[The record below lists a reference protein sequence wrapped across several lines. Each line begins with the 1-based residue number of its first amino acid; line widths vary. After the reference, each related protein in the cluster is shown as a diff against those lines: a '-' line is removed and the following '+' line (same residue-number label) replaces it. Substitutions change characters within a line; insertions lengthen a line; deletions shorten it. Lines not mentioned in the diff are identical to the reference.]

1 MAPKTNSPSAAL
13 NGIKVKKLSGCST
26 SHSSELEYRPDIDGL
41 RAVAVLAILLFHAFP
56 EMLPAGFIGV
66 DIFFVISGYLIGGI
80 ICSKLKQ
87 DTFSFLDFYSRRV
100 RRIFPA
106 LFTVLLFFGF
116 AGWYLLLADEY
127 RALAK
132 HSTAAALFIA
142 NFAFWSE
149 AGYFD
154 QAAETKPL
162 LHLWSLGI
170 EEQFYIV
177 FPLLLWSAWRL
188 RLSLRRAVILL
199 GSLSFAANLLIAG
212 TDPIADFFAP
222 WNRAWELMVGA
233 ALAFSPAGARSPAL
247 RSALSGLG
255 IALLGLS
262 FMLTTR
268 ASSFPGALAALPVAG
283 AALIIFS
290 GSGTV
295 LNRLLASRALVWIGL
310 ISYPLY
316 LWHWPLLTFTRI
328 LSPEAPPASCIVGV
342 VALSFLLA
350 WLTERYVERPW
361 RADGRA
367 AQKILTL
374 ILFMVS
380 IAVAGTLI
388 SRNDGY
394 PERLVFKEL
403 DQLTSAN
410 NLSLRSLPPSCPD
423 SDSLPQVLRSGCI
436 LHVNAGA
443 APRVVVWGDSHA
455 EFWRHPFAEL
465 AKERGFELYI
475 FSLPGCPPLKG
486 VRRTDFTSTTAH
498 CSTLEASDL
507 VLGDVLRLEP
517 AALFVVGR
525 WDLYSNGW
533 VRGGRLY
540 HPTHFLTSDP
550 SGEATRESSRAALA
564 AAIPATL
571 SAIQD
576 SGTPFAVIFPPP
588 LLRDS
593 VTNRRKDLNELEPLV
608 SEHAEGAAAYRSSFG
623 SVPTLD
629 TAKRLCGEKCAASL
643 DGELLYIDDN
653 HLQHRGAMLF
663 KGDLQ
668 QLLDQ
673 LTAR

>member
-1 MAPKTNSPSAAL
+1 M
-13 NGIKVKKLSGCST
+13 
-26 SHSSELEYRPDIDGL
+26 
-41 RAVAVLAILLFHAFP
+41 LAIVAFHAFP
-56 EMLPAGFIGV
+56 ELLPAGFIGV
-66 DIFFVISGYLIGGI
+66 DIFFVISGFLIGGI
-80 ICSKLKQ
+80 ISSRLKQ
-87 DTFSFLDFYSRRV
+87 GTFSFLDFYSRRV

-106 LFTVLLFFGF
+106 LFTVLLVFGF
-116 AGWYLLLADEY
+116 AGWYMLLADEY

-177 FPLLLWSAWRL
+177 FPLLLWGAWRL
-188 RLSLRRAVILL
+188 RLPLRSAVILL
-199 GSLSFAANLLIAG
+199 GCASFAANLLTAA

-233 ALAFSPAGARSPAL
+233 ALAISPAGARSTAL
-247 RSALSGLG
+247 RSGLSALGA
-255 IALLGLS
+255 ALLACS
-262 FMLTTR
+262 FLLIART
-268 ASSFPGALAALPVAG
+268 SHFPGALAALPVAG
-283 AALIIFS
+283 SALIIYS
-290 GSGTV
+290 GPSAA
-295 LNRLLASRALVWIGL
+295 LNRILASRALVWIGL

-328 LSPEAPPASCIVGV
+328 LSPEAPPASCIIGV

-350 WLTERYVERPW
+350 WLTERYVERAW

-367 AQKILTL
+367 AQKTLTL
-374 ILFMVS
+374 ILFMAS

-394 PERLVFKEL
+394 PERLVFKQL
-403 DQLTSAN
+403 DQLASAN
-410 NLSLRSLPPSCPD
+410 NLSLRSLPPSCPN
-423 SDSLPQVLRSGCI
+423 SDDLPRELRAGCI
-436 LHVNAGA
+436 LHENAGA

-465 AKERGFELYI
+465 AQERGFELYI
-475 FSLPGCPPLKG
+475 FSFPGCPPLKG

-498 CSTLEASDL
+498 CSTIEASDL
-507 VLGDVLRLEP
+507 VLRQVLELKP
-517 AALFVVGR
+517 AALFIVGR

-540 HPTHFLTSDP
+540 HPTHFLTADA

-564 AAIPATL
+564 AAIPETVN
-571 SAIQD
+571 AIRD
-576 SGTPFAVIFPPP
+576 AGVPFAVIFPPP

-593 VTNRRKDLNELEPLV
+593 VTNRRKDLSALEPLA
-608 SEHAEGAAAYRSSFG
+608 SEHTESSSAYRGSFG
-623 SVPTLD
+623 SAPALD
-629 TAKRLCGEKCAASL
+629 TGKRLCTESCAASI

-653 HLQHRGAMLF
+653 HLQQRGAMLF

-668 QLLDQ
+668 QLLTQ